1 VEKKTI
7 LCEMYLKGRNTNM
20 TNDSKYQYGD
30 HKANP
35 KVLMD
40 CIQLTVVIRAGTHAP
55 SFLSEPGRG

>member
-1 VEKKTI
+1 
-7 LCEMYLKGRNTNM
+7 MYLKGRNTNM